1 MIIVS
6 AQFER
11 FAIERH
17 HVNVSIQNRLAT
29 TQTDQVFANPN
40 AVPVEGDYIFP
51 IPVGTEVSDF
61 TLRVDGSV
69 VKAARL
75 PRADAQRVLRRIVHA
90 SGDETLMEYVG
101 RDFFYVQLPPIPS
114 GDTRRVQLHYAQILK
129 QTGERTKYLC
139 PLKTE
144 QPIGSLAV
152 SIELKSSHPLKSLYC
167 PSHEVAVTRKD
178 EHRARVS
185 YTETDAIAVDT
196 DFEFYYSVSDEE
208 FGIDLYTHRENQK
221 EDGYFMLNLSPRYE
235 VNQTSVIEKDF
246 IFVLDRSGSMRGK
259 KIAQAKEALRFCMRN
274 LNDGDRFNLIRFDD
288 EIEAFSDNLVP
299 VTQQRD
305 NALAFI
311 NHIEG
316 RGMTNI
322 NGALLTALADA
333 PDAKRPRIIIFLT
346 DGHQTAG
353 ERRTAHILRNV
364 STKNERHACI
374 FVFGVGYQV
383 NTELLDNLA
392 EQNGGTRV
400 YVEPHE
406 NLEKTLSTF
415 FANINDPVLV
425 NLGLTMEGI
434 RTNSVY
440 PIELPD
446 MFRGSEVTV
455 LGRYE
460 VAGGASQ
467 QVQLKLTGEIDG
479 ELHEFV
485 KTVQFPAAQIEQ
497 DFLPRLW
504 AQRRMAY
511 LENELILHGANEELS
526 DELIRVGEAYGIV
539 TPYLSRIV
547 SDDSVLG
554 GQHRHMERDLA
565 FHGTSDYERRVKASK
580 YAAASR
586 ERRFMAPRLDTVR
599 RIGGKTFHLDGD
611 WWVDK
616 EYHHYPGTDVKDI
629 AFHSNEYF
637 ELTDAFPALARYL
650 AAGKNVIVCH
660 EGTVY
665 RIKSSSN

>member
-11 FAIERH
+11 FALERH

-75 PRADAQRVLRRIVHA
+75 PQADAQRVLRRIVHA

-101 RDFFYVQLPPIPS
+101 RDFFYAQLPPIPS

-353 ERRTAHILRNV
+353 ERRTAYVLRNV
-364 STKNERHACI
+364 STKNERHARI

-467 QVQLKLTGEIDG
+467 QVQLKLSGEIDG

-485 KTVQFPAAQIEQ
+485 KTVQFPAAQSEQ
-497 DFLPRLW
+497 EFLQRLW

-511 LENELILHGANEELS
+511 LENELILHGANKELS
-526 DELIRVGEAYGIV
+526 DELIRIGEAYGIV

-547 SDDSVLG
+547 SDDSILG

-586 ERRFMAPRLDTVR
+586 ERRFRAPRLDTVR

-611 WWVDK
+611 WWVDT

-629 AFHSNEYF
+629 EFHSNEYF

-665 RIKSSSN
+665 RIKPSSS

>member
-17 HVNVSIQNRLAT
+17 HVNVSIQNRLAN

-51 IPVGTEVSDF
+51 IPAGTEVSDF
-61 TLRVDGSV
+61 TLRFDGSV

-75 PRADAQRVLRRIVHA
+75 SRADAQRVLRRIVPA

-101 RDFFYVQLPPIPS
+101 RDFFYAQLPPIPS

-208 FGIDLYTHRENQK
+208 FGIDLYTHWENQK
-221 EDGYFMLNLSPRYE
+221 EDGYFMLTLSPRYE

-364 STKNERHACI
+364 STKNERHARI
-374 FVFGVGYQV
+374 FVFGVDYQV

-425 NLGLTMEGI
+425 NLGLDLEGI

-440 PIELPD
+440 PIDLPD

-479 ELHEFV
+479 EQHEFV
-485 KTVQFPAAQIEQ
+485 KTVLFPAAQIEQ

-511 LENELILHGANEELS
+511 LENELILHGANKELS
-526 DELIRVGEAYGIV
+526 DELIHIGEAYGIV
-539 TPYLSRIV
+539 TPYLSRLV

-611 WWVDK
+611 WWVDT
-616 EYHHYPGTDVKDI
+616 EYHRYPGTDAKDI
-629 AFHSNEYF
+629 EFHSNEYF

-665 RIKSSSN
+665 RIKSSSS

>member
-11 FAIERH
+11 FTIERH

-29 TQTDQVFANPN
+29 TQTDQVFANRN
-40 AVPVEGDYIFP
+40 ADPVEGDYIFP
-51 IPVGTEVSDF
+51 IPAGTEVTDF

-69 VKAARL
+69 VKAERL
-75 PRADAQRVLRRIVHA
+75 SRAKAQRFFRRIVRS

-101 RDFFYVQLPPIPS
+101 RDFFHAQLPPIPS
-114 GDTRRVQLHYAQILK
+114 GDTRRVQLRYAQILE

-144 QPIGSLAV
+144 QSVEALAV
-152 SIELKSSHPLKSLYC
+152 SIELESNHPLKSLYC
-167 PSHEVAVTRKD
+167 PSHEVAITRKD

-221 EDGYFMLNLSPRYE
+221 EDGYFMLTLSPRYE
-235 VNQTSVIEKDF
+235 VNQSSVIEKDF
-246 IFVLDRSGSMRGK
+246 IFVLDRSGSMMGE

-353 ERRTAHILRNV
+353 ERRTAHILQNV
-364 STKNERHACI
+364 AKKNRGNARI
-374 FVFGVGYQV
+374 FVFGVDYQV

-406 NLEKTLSTF
+406 NLEVALSTF

-425 NLGLTMEGI
+425 NLRLEMEGI

-460 VAGGASQ
+460 VTGDASQ

-497 DFLPRLW
+497 EFLPRLW

-511 LENELILHGANEELS
+511 LENELILHGENNELKA
-526 DELIRVGEAYGIV
+526 ELIRIGETYGIV
-539 TPYLSRIV
+539 TPYLSQIV

-554 GQHRHMERDLA
+554 GPHRYMERDLA
-565 FHGTSDYERRVKASK
+565 FQGTSDYEQRVKASK
-580 YAAASR
+580 SAAANR
-586 ERRFMAPRLDTVR
+586 VRRFMSPRLDTVR
-599 RIGGKTFHLDGD
+599 RIGSKTFHLDGD
-611 WWVDK
+611 WWVDTA
-616 EYHHYPGTDVKDI
+616 YHPGMDVEDI
-629 AFHSNEYF
+629 AFHSDEYF
-637 ELTDAFPALARYL
+637 ELTDQLPVLARYL
-650 AAGKNVIVCH
+650 AAGKSVIVCH

-665 RIKSSSN
+665 RIKPSSS